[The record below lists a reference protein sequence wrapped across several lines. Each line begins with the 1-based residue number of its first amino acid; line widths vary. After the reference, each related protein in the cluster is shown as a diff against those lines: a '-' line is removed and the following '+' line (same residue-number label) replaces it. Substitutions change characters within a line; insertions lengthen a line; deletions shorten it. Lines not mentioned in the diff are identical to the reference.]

1 MIVKGI
7 CELNVLTFD
16 VGGTFIKWAI
26 IDEQLSFLDSGK
38 IPTPRTNLDDFLDA
52 IHSVVTQNIGRQ
64 IKGIAFSLPGTMDTG
79 SGKIVHGGSLRY
91 LDKVDFVNEVSKR
104 FAMKSTIENDARC
117 AAIAEMREGELKD
130 VTNGIAYIL
139 GTGVGGAIMIDKKIY
154 QGSNLYAGEFSL
166 MVRNDDKDC
175 KRKSFLGDEL
185 SVPGLVS
192 KIQERLSLGGL
203 DGEGMME
210 LVLAGNPI
218 AISEFNAYIEKVV
231 NSLISLQFVF
241 SPEKI
246 VIGGGI
252 SRNEYFIDRIKE
264 EYNAFLCNLPIEISV
279 ADIARCKF
287 SSDAN
292 LLGAFLNFK
301 DKSQVMNK
309 D

>member
-1 MIVKGI
+1 M
-7 CELNVLTFD
+7 NVLTFD

-26 IDEQLSFLDSGK
+26 IDEQLNFLDSGK
-38 IPTPRTNLDDFLDA
+38 IPTPRTSLDDFFEA
-52 IHSVVTQNIGRQ
+52 IHSVVTHNVGRR
-64 IKGIAFSLPGTMDTG
+64 IKGLAFSLPGTMETK

-91 LDKVDFVNEVSKR
+91 LDKVDFGNEASQR
-104 FAMKSTIENDARC
+104 FSMKVTIENDARC

-130 VTNGIAYIL
+130 ITNGIAYIL
-139 GTGVGGAIMIDKKIY
+139 GTGVGGAVIIDKKIY

-166 MVRNDDKDC
+166 MITNDDKDC
-175 KRKSFLGDEL
+175 MKKSFLGDEL

-192 KIQERLSLGGL
+192 KIQERLSLDGL

-210 LVLAGNPI
+210 LVVAGNPTTV
-218 AISEFNAYIEKVV
+218 SEFNAYIEKVA
-231 NSLISLQFVF
+231 NNLISLQFVF

-252 SRNEYFIDRIKE
+252 SRNAYFIDRVKE

-292 LLGAFLNFK
+292 LLGAYLNFK
-301 DKSQVMNK
+301 DIIQEMNK
-309 D
+309 DWEE